1 MRLMLDFNKKGIN
14 MFFAKESE
22 HSQASNLWEVMIN
35 PEDPSTL
42 LFRHLLFNVTL
53 KPLKPVFI
61 DLFDKHS

>member
-1 MRLMLDFNKKGIN
+1 